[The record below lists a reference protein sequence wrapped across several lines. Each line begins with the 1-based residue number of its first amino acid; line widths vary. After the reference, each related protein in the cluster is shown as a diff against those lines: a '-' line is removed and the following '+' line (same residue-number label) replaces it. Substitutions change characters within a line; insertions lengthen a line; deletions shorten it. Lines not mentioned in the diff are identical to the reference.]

1 VTAVLLAAAALLLVA
16 AGLTLFRLLRG
27 PTLYDRVVALDLLV
41 VVVLGGI
48 LLESLW
54 RGEGANVVLLVVV
67 ALVGFLST
75 VSVLRFDVEEPR

>member
-1 VTAVLLAAAALLLVA
+1 VTTVLLAVAALLLLA
-16 AGLTLFRLLRG
+16 ACLTLVRLLRG
-27 PTLYDRVVALDLLV
+27 PTLYDRLVALDLLV

-48 LLESLW
+48 LVASLW
-54 RGEGANVVLLVVV
+54 RGEGPDVVLLVVV